1 MTVVMGPSNN
11 VARLQTL
18 PARTEA
24 LPPGECDHSVRVS
37 KKDRRCYAYIVL
49 QIPPA
54 ALELLDD
61 GGRDLSVIPLRPQAG
76 TGQLECKVML
86 AIRDEIGRQS
96 PPPASSQ
103 HLSPASGVRRLTIF
117 KGINSPR
124 DNHGPSHYHIK
135 LCSSRRRRK
144 L

>member
-86 AIRDEIGRQS
+86 AIRDEIAA
-96 PPPASSQ
+96 PEAASSQ
-103 HLSPASGVRRLTIF
+103 FATSFTRIWGQT
-117 KGINSPR
+117 
-124 DNHGPSHYHIK
+124 PSDFQGN
-135 LCSSRRRRK
+135 
-144 L
+144 